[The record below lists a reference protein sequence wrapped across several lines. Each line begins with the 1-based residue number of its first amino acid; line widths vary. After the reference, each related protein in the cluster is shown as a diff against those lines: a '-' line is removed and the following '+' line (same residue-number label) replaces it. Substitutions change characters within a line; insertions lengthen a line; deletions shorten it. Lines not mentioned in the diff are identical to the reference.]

1 MQVVIQTDDN
11 TQYDL
16 YSDLGWICDYPNNMG
31 APQVRTNY
39 KIIPGRNG
47 VLDLTEIDGNL
58 YYEDVEF
65 AIEAQKLLRTSEDII
80 IATSELMNLFNG
92 QRVRVILNN
101 SSYYYDA
108 RISVGTF
115 VRTGINMTVSLNIQ
129 AFPYRLQIT
138 PTTVTATLSPTAQTI
153 TLLNGTMQLV
163 PSITTTGTAT
173 IVYEN
178 NTYTISSGTNIQ
190 IPNMIL
196 HEGSNTMT
204 ATGTGNITFTYTQG
218 IF

>member
-16 YSDLGWICDYPNNMG
+16 YSDLGWICDYPSNMG

-138 PTTVTATLSPTAQTI
+138 PTTVTATLSPTEQTI

>member
-16 YSDLGWICDYPNNMG
+16 YSDLGWICDYPTNMV

-39 KIIPGRNG
+39 KTIPGRNG

-65 AIEAQKLLRTSEDII
+65 TITAQKLIRASADII
-80 IATSELMNLFNG
+80 SATTTLMNLING
-92 QRVRVILNN
+92 QRVKVILNN
-101 SSYYYDA
+101 SAYYYDA
-108 RISVGTF
+108 RVNVGDF
-115 VRTGINMTVSLNIQ
+115 LITGLNLSVSLNVK

-138 PTTVTATLSPTAQTI
+138 PTTVTATLSGTAQEI

-163 PSITTTGTAT
+163 PSITATGTAT
-173 IVYEN
+173 ITYEN
-178 NTYTISSGTNIQ
+178 NTYSISAGTNIQ
-190 IPNMIL
+190 IPNMVL
-196 HEGSNTMT
+196 HEGSNTMSV
-204 ATGTGNITFTYTQG
+204 TGTGNITFTYTQG